1 MVLVPSWSSTSVCTA
16 VTSFSCLACVFPAEA
31 DKVAHCFHAPALRP
45 QSPCHSLFS
54 AMFFAFGGFLL
65 MTLIFKVIPKH
76 STGVLYSLLKCEKAV
91 LKAYGENTH
100 VR

>member
-1 MVLVPSWSSTSVCTA
+1 MVINKRVHSRDKFQLPGVRV
-16 VTSFSCLACVFPAEA
+16 PAEV
-31 DKVAHCFHAPALRP
+31 DKVTHCFHAPALRL

-54 AMFFAFGGFLL
+54 AMFFAFWGFLL

-91 LKAYGENTH
+91 LKAYGENTC